1 MQETKYLS
9 HVWAQLTEDKG
20 WITTILML
28 SVCMLLPVVG
38 WIWII
43 GYETEWALLIAQG
56 IEGPP
61 ERKNIDIVRCFKS
74 GCHTVA
80 ATLSWCVILG
90 SFLYLVLRTV
100 SDASFS
106 PNIDALGIINSL
118 FHFWAVFIILSARSS
133 TFMPVLA
140 VVSLYVNFMVIASL
154 RAAICRNP
162 AAGYEAGHILGM
174 IARDL
179 NGYLNISGMTMIA
192 MFIGNIVFIALSQV
206 AAAMILL
213 SLGISNMVFRI
224 FLFLMFCL
232 PVAIVYTLISL
243 MDYAMVGLW
252 MRQFN
257 EAGSAHPHL

>member
-1 MQETKYLS
+1 M
-9 HVWAQLTEDKG
+9 
-20 WITTILML
+20 
-28 SVCMLLPVVG
+28 
-38 WIWII
+38 I
-43 GYETEWALLIAQG
+43 G
-56 IEGPP
+56 
-61 ERKNIDIVRCFKS
+61 
-74 GCHTVA
+74 
-80 ATLSWCVILG
+80 
-90 SFLYLVLRTV
+90 
-100 SDASFS
+100 
-106 PNIDALGIINSL
+106 
-118 FHFWAVFIILSARSS
+118 
-133 TFMPVLA
+133 
-140 VVSLYVNFMVIASL
+140 
-154 RAAICRNP
+154 
-162 AAGYEAGHILGM
+162 
-174 IARDL
+174 RDL